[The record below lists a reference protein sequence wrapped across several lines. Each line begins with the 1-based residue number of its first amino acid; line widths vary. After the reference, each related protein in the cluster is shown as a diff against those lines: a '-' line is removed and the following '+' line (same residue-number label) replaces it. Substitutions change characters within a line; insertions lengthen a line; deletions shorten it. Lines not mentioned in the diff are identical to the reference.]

1 MENCKFGLNDHK
13 PFLGNKE
20 KYRYSESHKL
30 NFVHNN
36 IDSYKNNKLLFH
48 KPTEYET
55 QQHHHHEHSCYHDHG
70 IGGHTH
76 DHRGTDK
83 KVLKWALSITLI
95 TMFLE
100 FFYGFLS
107 NSLALISDAIHMFT
121 HSFALIISLVAIIIA
136 SKKAPLSKTF
146 GFYRIEVLAAFIN
159 GITIILSI
167 AWIIYEAIE
176 RFFNPQMI
184 DIKTAIIVAV
194 FGLVINII
202 TGVILM
208 QGDKN
213 NINLKSAFVHMLS
226 DALSSVAIILGYV
239 VIYFTQWYFIDI
251 ILAVIVAGVITKWAI
266 DILKNSINTLMES
279 SPLDID
285 EVKIFIEKHDEV
297 LELHDIHIWEI
308 TQYMY
313 NMTAHVKI
321 DKKSLENYEQLLYEI
336 NHELKE
342 KYKIVHTTF
351 QFEWE

>member
-1 MENCKFGLNDHK
+1 MAECKIGLNDHQPYLQK
-13 PFLGNKE
+13 
-20 KYRYSESHKL
+20 HK
-30 NFVHNN
+30 
-36 IDSYKNNKLLFH
+36 
-48 KPTEYET
+48 
-55 QQHHHHEHSCYHDHG
+55 HHHEHSEH
-70 IGGHTH
+70 HTCSHSHEEEHSHSH
-76 DHRGTDK
+76 DHRGMDK

-136 SKKAPLSKTF
+136 SKKTSLNKTF
-146 GFYRIEVLAAFIN
+146 GLYRSEVIAAFIN

-167 AWIIYEAIE
+167 IWIVYEAVL
-176 RFFNPQMI
+176 RFLNPQII
-184 DIKTAIIVAV
+184 DIKTAMIVAII
-194 FGLVINII
+194 GLVINII
-202 TGVILM
+202 TGIILM

-239 VIYFTQWYFIDI
+239 VIYFTSWYFVDI
-251 ILAVIVAGVITKWAI
+251 ILAVIVAVVIGKWAI
-266 DILKNSINTLMES
+266 EILKASINTLMES
-279 SPLDID
+279 SPLNID
-285 EVKIFIEKHDEV
+285 EVKHFIEKHEEV

-308 TQYMY
+308 TQDMY

-321 DKKSLENYEQLLYEI
+321 NKQSLENYEQLLHEI
-336 NHELKE
+336 NHDLKD

-351 QFEWE
+351 QFEW

>member
-13 PFLGNKE
+13 PFL
-20 KYRYSESHKL
+20 
-30 NFVHNN
+30 
-36 IDSYKNNKLLFH
+36 NNKD
-48 KPTEYET
+48 T
-55 QQHHHHEHSCYHDHG
+55 HHHEHHNHEQEHEHHE
-70 IGGHTH
+70 HTH

-121 HSFALIISLVAIIIA
+121 HSFALIISLLAIIIA
-136 SKKAPLSKTF
+136 SKKAPVSKTF
-146 GFYRIEVLAAFIN
+146 GLYRTEVIAAFVN

-167 AWIIYEAIE
+167 AWIVYEAVE
-176 RFFNPQMI
+176 RFFNPQII
-184 DIKTAIIVAV
+184 DIKTAMIVAV
-194 FGLVINII
+194 IGLVINII

-239 VIYFTQWYFIDI
+239 VIYFTSWYFIDM
-251 ILAVIVAGVITKWAI
+251 ILAVIVAIVIAKWAI

-279 SPLDID
+279 SPLDIND
-285 EVKIFIEKHDEV
+285 VKQFIERHKEV
-297 LELHDIHIWEI
+297 LELHDVHIWEI
-308 TQYMY
+308 TQDMY

-321 DKKSLENYEQLLYEI
+321 NKESLENYEQLLHEI